1 MSARPQQLVLALP
14 HREAFGAED
23 FLVSD
28 SNAEAV
34 ALVDS
39 WPDWPMPAAI
49 IVGPSGSGK
58 THLAHVWQ
66 LKSRACIVPS
76 AEIAVD
82 RIPAIAAEP
91 AVVVENIAALADQT
105 ALFHLLNLAR
115 EQRLPVLLTSRARP
129 GELDFALPDLSS
141 RLKALPLADIAAPDD
156 SLLRAVMVKLFAD
169 RQIAVE
175 PALIDYLVPRMER
188 SMAAAAALVAEIDRQ
203 SLANK
208 QGVTRSI
215 AARAL
220 AVLNP
225 DASHEE

>member
-1 MSARPQQLVLALP
+1 MSAQPQQLVLALP
-14 HREAFGAED
+14 HREAFGVED
-23 FLVSD
+23 FLVSS

-39 WPDWPMPAAI
+39 WPDWPMPAAM
-49 IVGPSGSGK
+49 IVGPAGSGK

-66 LKSRACIVPS
+66 LKSRATIVP
-76 AEIAVD
+76 ATEVTVD
-82 RIPAIAAEP
+82 RIPVLAAEP
-91 AVVVENIAALADQT
+91 AVVVEDIAALADQT

-129 GELDFALPDLSS
+129 GDLDIALPDLSS

-175 PALIDYLVPRMER
+175 PAIIDYLIRRMER

-203 SLANK
+203 SLASK
-208 QGVTRSI
+208 QGVSRTI

-220 AVLNP
+220 ATLHP
-225 DASHEE
+225 DAAPEE